1 MRKYFSKK
9 LLLQFVLTLGLV
21 ALSKVSFAFTGTSTF
36 ASDIFTLMNDIV
48 DGPIG
53 QASAIGLIA
62 IGAGMMMFRQP
73 LAGVMG
79 IISGG
84 VIALSPTITT
94 SLGAM
99 LY

>member
-1 MRKYFSKK
+1 MKK
-9 LLLQFVLTLGLV
+9 NYVQLFLVLGLV
-21 ALSKVSFAFTGTSTF
+21 LMSQSVFAFTGTSTF
-36 ASDIFTLMNDIV
+36 AADVFTLMSDIV

-53 QASAIGLIA
+53 QAASLGLIA

-94 SLGAM
+94 SLGAL

>member
-1 MRKYFSKK
+1 MQRKAY
-9 LLLQFVLTLGLV
+9 LQLVLTLGLV
-21 ALSKVSFAFTGTSTF
+21 LISKAAFAFTGTSTF
-36 ASDIFTLMNDIV
+36 ASDIFTLMSDIV

-53 QASAIGLIA
+53 QAASLGLIA

-84 VIALSPTITT
+84 VIALAPTITT
-94 SLGAM
+94 SLGALM
-99 LY
+99 Y

>member
-1 MRKYFSKK
+1 MKK
-9 LLLQFVLTLGLV
+9 LNKKFVLQLVLTLGVML
-21 ALSKVSFAFTGTSTF
+21 LSKASFAFTGTSTF

-53 QASAIGLIA
+53 QAAAIGLIA

-73 LAGVMG
+73 LAGIMG

-94 SLGAM
+94 SLGAL